1 MLNRFLIACLAALL
15 LLGQLGAQ
23 THALRH
29 ESERASAPEAA
40 PKPPAHAR
48 EVCADCL
55 AYAVFCAALTP
66 PGLGVATGF
75 FFPVPQRAAIPTA
88 FVAAPAHF
96 RSRAPPPANPLP
108 A

>member
-1 MLNRFLIACLAALL
+1 MINRLLVACLAALM

-29 ESERASAPEAA
+29 ETEIARAPESH
-40 PKPPAHAR
+40 PKGPAHTR

-55 AYAVFCAALTP
+55 AYAVFGATLNS
-66 PGLGVATGF
+66 PGLGAAPGF
-75 FFPVPQRAAIPTA
+75 FAPVPQRASILTA

-96 RSRAPPPANPLP
+96 RPRAPPLASRLP

>member
-1 MLNRFLIACLAALL
+1 MINRLLVACLAALL

-29 ESERASAPEAA
+29 ETDIAHAPAA
-40 PKPPAHAR
+40 TPKAPAHTR

-55 AYAVFCAALTP
+55 AYAVFGATLSS
-66 PGLGVATGF
+66 PGLGVT
-75 FFPVPQRAAIPTA
+75 PVIFASIPQRASIQTA

-96 RSRAPPPANPLP
+96 RPRAPPQAARLP